1 MMHVE
6 CVSSIDTFINESM
19 ITSYI
24 LMTHEEC
31 VTAIDSFIKKFIIT
45 CDGYILMTHWNVLHG
60 FIKKCIITSHGGG
73 CHLCTA
79 LNSVTFS

>member
-6 CVSSIDTFINESM
+6 CVSSIDSFINEPM

-31 VTAIDSFIKKFIIT
+31 VIDSFIKKFIIT
-45 CDGYILMTHWNVLHG
+45 
-60 FIKKCIITSHGGG
+60 SHVTVVTVY
-73 CHLCTA
+73 CVEER
-79 LNSVTFS
+79 NFFVTFSHTHLAFV